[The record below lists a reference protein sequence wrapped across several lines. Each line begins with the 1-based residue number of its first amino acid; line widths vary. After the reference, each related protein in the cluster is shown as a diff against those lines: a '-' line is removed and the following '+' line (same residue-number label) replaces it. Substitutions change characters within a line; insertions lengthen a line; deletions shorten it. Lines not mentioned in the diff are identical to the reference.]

1 MAIQSLEFV
10 TLFSYKYKPAIIF
23 KDPKIDLLLLSDKN
37 FVSTLF
43 PPSVKIKKG
52 PEQQKVCQR
61 ASRYHLASLRV
72 HIGLERYS
80 STAQTIMKWGIL
92 MEEW

>member
-43 PPSVKIKKG
+43 PPVKIKKG
-52 PEQQKVCQR
+52 PEQQRVCQR

-92 MEEW
+92 MEE